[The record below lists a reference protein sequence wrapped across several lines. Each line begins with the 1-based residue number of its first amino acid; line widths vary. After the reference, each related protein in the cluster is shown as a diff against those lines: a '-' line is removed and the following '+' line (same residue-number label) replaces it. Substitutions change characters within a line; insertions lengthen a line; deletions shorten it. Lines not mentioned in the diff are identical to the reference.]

1 MASTSTKQ
9 LEDTLPLQDPRHGQF
24 AHTLGKQWPI
34 YTLVAFDDQELQQLE
49 SDINKAEDSTGQSV
63 LITTP
68 NLSNRTLRDIYEHHI
83 QHREKDNK
91 IHPTLFIV
99 ADQKDYQTRGVL
111 VIDLQVMTD
120 TSKNVIG
127 VLRCGS
133 DDADLYCANLE
144 IGNVDFID
152 YKEEEQ
158 SLWGGDNPYENQRY
172 FSKDPSL
179 PAASDD

>member
-1 MASTSTKQ
+1 MVSTKQ

-24 AHTLGKQWPI
+24 ADTLGKQWPI

-68 NLSNRTLRDIYEHHI
+68 NLSNRTLRDIYEHRL
-83 QHREKDNK
+83 QLREKDDK
-91 IHPTLFIV
+91 IHPTLFSV
-99 ADQKDYQTRGVL
+99 AEQKDYQTKGVL

-120 TSKNVIG
+120 TSQNVIG
-127 VLRCGS
+127 VLRCGY
-133 DDADLYCANLE
+133 DDADLYCANLD

-158 SLWGGDNPYENQRY
+158 RLWGGDNPYENQRY
-172 FSKDPSL
+172 FSKDSSL